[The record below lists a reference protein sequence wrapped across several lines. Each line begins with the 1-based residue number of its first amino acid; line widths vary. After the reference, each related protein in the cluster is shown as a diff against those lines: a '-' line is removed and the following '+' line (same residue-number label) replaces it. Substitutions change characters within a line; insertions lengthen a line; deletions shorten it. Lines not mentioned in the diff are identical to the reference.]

1 MRVQATDNGDGHSFV
16 NADVVRV
23 PDAEDDRPDAKHAR
37 AACAAFTAAS
47 AVTSDNH
54 GNADATSSNVAR
66 LARSMQLSGLRDEVL
81 AEQSAYMEACE
92 ECGDTPDPDTIEY
105 FDAHIH

>member
-1 MRVQATDNGDGHSFV
+1 MRVQATDHGDGHSFV
-16 NADVVRV
+16 NADVVHV
-23 PDAEDDRPDAKHAR
+23 PNADDDHPGAKDAR

-66 LARSMQLSGLRDEVL
+66 LARSMQLSGLRDEGL
-81 AEQSAYMEACE
+81 LEHSAYLEACE
-92 ECGDTPDPDTIEY
+92 EGGVAPGLDTVE
-105 FDAHIH
+105 